1 MGLWVG
7 ALVVCDHSDKVDD
20 RSYFDNEDLIFSI
33 CHVTLSDHRFIKLRD
48 CIDGSPTR
56 QVTTLP
62 CFVAIGLV

>member
-33 CHVTLSDHRFIKLRD
+33 CHVTLSDHMFIKLRD

-56 QVTTLP
+56 
-62 CFVAIGLV
+62 